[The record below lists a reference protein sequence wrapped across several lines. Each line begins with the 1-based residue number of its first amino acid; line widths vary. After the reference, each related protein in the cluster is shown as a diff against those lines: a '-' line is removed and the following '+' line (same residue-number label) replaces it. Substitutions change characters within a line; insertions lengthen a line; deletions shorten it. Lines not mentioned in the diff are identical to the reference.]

1 MFPNTS
7 IDALLE
13 TERRVVRS
21 GATVE
26 EYFAL
31 EEEHHEKYEFHNGEI
46 LSMPGGTYE
55 HSSLTARVIGL
66 LYKHLASNVQTE
78 EIIVLSSDMR
88 VNIPTYNRYVYP
100 DITIVRGEPHFAD
113 AKRTQLLNPTVI
125 IEVLSDSTA
134 DYDRSDK
141 FEYYRSIPSLEEVAF
156 FAQDRAHAEL
166 FRKNAHGRWEIVEIE
181 NSIVEFASVQAHISL
196 AEIYPQNR

>member
-1 MFPNTS
+1 MQTPNNS
-7 IDALLE
+7 MNAILAD
-13 TERRVVRS
+13 ERRTIHM
-21 GATVE
+21 GASVE
-26 EYFAL
+26 EYLAL
-31 EEEHHEKYEFHNGEI
+31 EEEHNAKYEFHNGEVV
-46 LSMPGGTYE
+46 SMPGGTYE
-55 HSSLTARVIGL
+55 HSSLTARIIGL
-66 LYKHLASNVQTE
+66 LYKHLALSVQTE

-100 DITIVRGEPHFAD
+100 DITIVRGEPAFAD

-141 FEYYRSIPSLEEVAF
+141 FEYYRSIASLEEVVF

-166 FRKNAHGRWEIVEIE
+166 FRKNVHGRWEIVEIE
-181 NSIVEFASVQAHISL
+181 HGIVELASVQANISL
-196 AEIYPQNR
+196 AEIYPNV